1 METPKDIAT
10 VMQIFT
16 PIGARYLFPDK
27 KNLFLIGDFRGGYR
41 SMLGL
46 HVLESSNWYVTLRLI
61 VFEIFAFLEGLSFG
75 F

>member
-27 KNLFLIGDFRGGYR
+27 KKLFLIGDFRGGYR

-46 HVLESSNWYVTLRLI
+46 HVLESSN
-61 VFEIFAFLEGLSFG
+61 
-75 F
+75 

>member
-27 KNLFLIGDFRGGYR
+27 KKFVSYRRFSWGLPFHARPTRFRK
-41 SMLGL
+41 L
-46 HVLESSNWYVTLRLI
+46 
-61 VFEIFAFLEGLSFG
+61 
-75 F
+75 